1 MLALRITVLFRQTL
15 ISNSITLSTNIKK
28 FLKGLGENIIDI
40 EKIKKQFEELGLEY
54 DKELSKLRQSI
65 HQFNVPRITVK
76 ENQFHIR
83 CDDSYLENDVV
94 IEHFEAIVMEEQV
107 IRALFDKKL
116 VCFSIDSKPKTL
128 RPRSYCCDHCA
139 QTKCALKVR
148 LWLWIQDKPFVPAL
162 SPDVMT
168 NWDAHKLKCFN
179 GRLPLIAVNTV
190 FSAESGKVIVDIN
203 GTANKEALVTAVQ
216 VARTELSGLMGE
228 VTEKDFPEFNG

>member
-1 MLALRITVLFRQTL
+1 MTHIVNDV
-15 ISNSITLSTNIKK
+15 IES

-54 DKELSKLRQSI
+54 EQELTKLRQSI

-83 CDDSYLENDVV
+83 CDDSYLENDVLL
-94 IEHFEAIVMEEQV
+94 ECLEAIVMEEQY
-107 IRALFDKKL
+107 IRALWDQKHRQMT
-116 VCFSIDSKPKTL
+116 CFSIDSKPKVL
-128 RPRSYCCDHCA
+128 RPMSHGCNNCA
-139 QTKCALKVR
+139 HTNCTMKIR
-148 LWLWIQDKPFVPAL
+148 LWLWAWDKPFVMVL

-168 NWDAHKLKCFN
+168 NWDTHKLKCFN

-190 FSAESGKVIVDIN
+190 FSVSEGKVIVDIH

-228 VTEKDFPEFNG
+228 VTEKDFTEFDR